1 MTASIWRSG
10 GEAPREREQ
19 WEHGRGY
26 GDGRQLP
33 GTMNSP
39 GEAVGLQLEGVKEQ
53 PMRPGR

>member
-1 MTASIWRSG
+1 MGR
-10 GEAPREREQ
+10 APREREQ

-33 GTMNSP
+33 RTMNSP